1 MTPFTR
7 FSRLM
12 TRPLCWGLAL
22 GFAWFTGAV
31 PLSAHAFFKKEPQ
44 KVQRDF
50 LPPVANI
57 NGPLARPMAEDPASD
72 DNDPLGPV
80 TLSAISSPTLT
91 IKKPVLK
98 LDNDLGIRTSSNEY
112 QELLR
117 AQKALDEEDLR
128 VLWEATVE
136 KNPVI
141 RFSLEKLATPVDLH
155 DKKSSLFLNKTLNV
169 LISGATLAATMVPG
183 GSYYRNMGA
192 VAGGDALRNVLGGST
207 LPQGEVLSATEQ
219 IQLAGLVDELQGK
232 LVQTYHDY
240 KNGLQ
245 ALTSA
250 NQVTLHNNSLYNKA
264 LSTKNDLAI
273 LAASSAYYKALLN
286 ETELRQKVKISR
298 LRLERLAGE
307 EALGKIK
314 LSVSMTAD
322 ITDVPAHEDTETPPP
337 AQTVS
342 LPPAAPQPPANLPF
356 DPMPLS
362 EDAPDFPEPAPNVS
376 EQRPS
381 GTLLS
386 VPSSFQIPLPHD
398 DPTAPEG
405 EE

>member
-1 MTPFTR
+1 
-7 FSRLM
+7 M

-22 GFAWFTGAV
+22 GLAWCTGAV
-31 PLSAHAFFKKEPQ
+31 PLKAHAFFKKEPQ
-44 KVQRDF
+44 QVQREF

-57 NGPLARPMAEDPASD
+57 NGPLAQPATPD
-72 DNDPLGPV
+72 AVNNDNDPLGPV
-80 TLSAISSPTLT
+80 TLSAISSPTIT

-117 AQKALDEEDLR
+117 VQKALDEEDLR
-128 VLWEATVE
+128 ILWEATVE

-207 LPQGEVLSATEQ
+207 LPQGEVLTATEQ

-250 NQVTLHNNSLYNKA
+250 HQVTLHNNSLYNKA

-307 EALGKIK
+307 AALGQIK

-322 ITDVPAHEDTETPPP
+322 ITDLPANEENEAPS

-342 LPPAAPQPPANLPF
+342 LPPVAPQAPSIIPTT
-356 DPMPLS
+356 DPLPLS
-362 EDAPDFPEPAPNVS
+362 EDAPEFPEPPPTVS
-376 EQRPS
+376 EQHPPA
-381 GTLLS
+381 TLLS

-398 DPTAPEG
+398 DLATEG